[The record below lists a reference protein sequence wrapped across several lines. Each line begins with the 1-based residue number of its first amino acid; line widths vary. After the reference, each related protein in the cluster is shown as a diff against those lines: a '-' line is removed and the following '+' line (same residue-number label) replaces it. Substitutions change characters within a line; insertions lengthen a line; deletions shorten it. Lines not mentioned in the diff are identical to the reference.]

1 MCFLSTKSKFFNFL
15 QLNLSHELILRSS
28 GTLGTQKQ
36 DVITA
41 VHSDG
46 TVIISSRIQVSLY
59 CSMEFRNFPLDQQR
73 CKSTI
78 GSWIYNKS
86 DIILHWEPI
95 DPFTIG
101 TDKILTEYKFINI
114 SLEESEI
121 DANSPGQHYG
131 DFVGNYSSLMFTI
144 ALRRSFGFYLLDY
157 YFPSILLVA
166 VSWVS
171 FWLQADQ
178 TAPRAMLGTSAML
191 AFITLSS
198 SQNKP
203 LPKVSYI
210 KFSEIWFI
218 VCALFI
224 FASLV
229 EFAFVNLLW
238 RRKKD
243 LVLKKVMVVKG

>member
-1 MCFLSTKSKFFNFL
+1 M
-15 QLNLSHELILRSS
+15 
-28 GTLGTQKQ
+28 
-36 DVITA
+36 
-41 VHSDG
+41 
-46 TVIISSRIQVSLY
+46 
-59 CSMEFRNFPLDQQR
+59 
-73 CKSTI
+73 
-78 GSWIYNKS
+78 
-86 DIILHWEPI
+86 
-95 DPFTIG
+95 
-101 TDKILTEYKFINI
+101 NI

-131 DFVGNYSSLMFTI
+131 DFVGNYSSLMFTL
-144 ALRRSFGFYLLDY
+144 ALKRSFGFYLLDY

-238 RRKKD
+238 RRRKD
-243 LVLKKVMVVKG
+243 LVLKKVTTVHILKKTLTPSLPLKNLKYKSEVIRKSRSDTSLDKLNNENLINRNNFKLRLSVPNVIEI

>member
-1 MCFLSTKSKFFNFL
+1 M
-15 QLNLSHELILRSS
+15 
-28 GTLGTQKQ
+28 
-36 DVITA
+36 
-41 VHSDG
+41 
-46 TVIISSRIQVSLY
+46 
-59 CSMEFRNFPLDQQR
+59 
-73 CKSTI
+73 
-78 GSWIYNKS
+78 
-86 DIILHWEPI
+86 
-95 DPFTIG
+95 
-101 TDKILTEYKFINI
+101 NI

-131 DFVGNYSSLMFTI
+131 DFVGNYSSLMFTL
-144 ALRRSFGFYLLDY
+144 ALKRSFGFYLLDY

-238 RRKKD
+238 AEVARWRNG
-243 LVLKKVMVVKG
+243 LVLRYLIIAIPTQRSWVRDWVWEIFHLSFFESYVLEMRLTAFLCRLQTEMSSKEWFGSHYKL